1 MENSDLS
8 KSHLLS
14 NKMGVN
20 LDVLHA
26 AMLNW
31 IGQHV
36 NGAHIVRI
44 DNRGHPHQKI
54 HVLKELAE
62 PAALG
67 NNMCHRLIFSL
78 STGLRHDGLSL
89 GRPRYEVVAQENAI
103 AGCGLSN
110 VRAASPVS
118 I

>member
-14 NKMGVN
+14 NKMDVN
-20 LDVLHA
+20 LDVLRA
-26 AMLNW
+26 TMLNW
-31 IGQHV
+31 IGHHV
-36 NGAHIVRI
+36 NGAHIVTI
-44 DNRGHPHQKI
+44 DKRGRPHQKMQ
-54 HVLKELAE
+54 VLKELAG
-62 PAALG
+62 PIALG
-67 NNMCHRLIFSL
+67 NNMCHRSIFNL
-78 STGLRHDGLSL
+78 STRSRHSGLSL

-103 AGCGLSN
+103 VRCGSSG